1 MSAKY
6 RYEAGIADA
15 LVRGDE
21 GETADAGGGGY
32 GAIHWVAKDTEMR
45 GVEGDFV
52 GRREQVKLRISR
64 TWSKTRLREVRRT
77 SFPSPTS
84 IAISSSVTALNPSGS
99 LRRTADSR
107 PRSCS
112 RVSFFRSRS
121 QRNKM

>member
-52 GRREQVKLRISR
+52 GRREQVKLRISPYLVENPIER
-64 TWSKTRLREVRRT
+64 
-77 SFPSPTS
+77 SPKDQF
-84 IAISSSVTALNPSGS
+84 SV
-99 LRRTADSR
+99 AD
-107 PRSCS
+107 
-112 RVSFFRSRS
+112 
-121 QRNKM
+121 QHRNFE